1 MGGTFD
7 PIHLG
12 HLRAAETAREALEL
26 DQVLFVPAGQP
37 PHRELPLASALDRY
51 TMVGLAAAEHARFVA
66 SDVELLRDGPSF
78 TVDTLDTLRGGCPT
92 NELVLI
98 VGSDT
103 FPEMR
108 GWRDAERV
116 FALSAVAVVTR
127 PGAAA
132 ADLADARV
140 SHVSGPGLD
149 ISSSAIRLLRKQH
162 KSVHYLVPPS
172 VADYIEKRGLYL

>member
-26 DQVLFVPAGQP
+26 DRVLFVPAGQP
-37 PHRELPLASALDRY
+37 PHRELPVASALDRFA
-51 TMVGLAAAEHARFVA
+51 MVGLAAAEHPRFVA
-66 SDVELLRDGPSF
+66 SDVELRRDRPSF
-78 TVDTLDTLRGGCPT
+78 TVDTLDTLRGGSPA

-132 ADLADARV
+132 DDQADVRV
-140 SHVSGPGLD
+140 RQVSGPALD
-149 ISSSAIRLLRKQH
+149 ISSTAIRQLLKQRR
-162 KSVHYLVPPS
+162 SVNYLVPPT
-172 VADYIEKRGLYL
+172 VADYIEKRGLYR